1 MMSLPNE
8 IMAEISALQWLNV
21 PQIKERFAALLTDAQ
36 KCDRIEVLRPLV
48 IYRLQER
55 FYKAK
60 LPEEVQRVIS
70 KSVEG
75 SKLIHSPSDAL
86 GKNVR
91 NIVRNYKGV
100 NYEVKLYHD
109 GRCEYN
115 GKVYKSM
122 TAAAKVITGTHTNG
136 PAFFGV
142 KV

>member
-1 MMSLPNE
+1 MMALPPE
-8 IMAEISALQWLNV
+8 TMVEISTLQWLNLQ
-21 PQIKERFAALLTDAQ
+21 QIKERFAPLLEDAMDCE
-36 KCDRIEVLRPLV
+36 KLEILKMLV

-55 FYKAK
+55 FYKKKLSDDAAK
-60 LPEEVQRVIS
+60 VIA

-75 SKLIHSPSDAL
+75 MKLVRSPSDVL

-91 NIVRNYKGV
+91 NLVRNYKGV

-115 GKVYKSM
+115 GEVYKSM